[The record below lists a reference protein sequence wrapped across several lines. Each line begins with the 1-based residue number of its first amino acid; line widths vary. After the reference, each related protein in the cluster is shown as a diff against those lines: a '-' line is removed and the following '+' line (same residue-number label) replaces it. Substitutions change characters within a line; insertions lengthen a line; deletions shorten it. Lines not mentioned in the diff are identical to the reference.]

1 MSGTIMRRIVIRGRV
16 HQVGY
21 RAWTQ
26 HTALRHGLGGWV
38 RNRTD
43 GSVEALLVGSET
55 AVQIMIEACW
65 RGPRAASVDAL
76 DVHEAEA
83 AELALRAGDGGFA
96 VLPTAER

>member
-1 MSGTIMRRIVIRGRV
+1 MSGTIIRRIVVRGRV
-16 HQVGY
+16 QQVGY

-26 HTALRHGLGGWV
+26 HTAVRHGLGGWV

-65 RGPRAASVDAL
+65 RGPAAASVDAL
-76 DVHEAEA
+76 DVHEAEP
-83 AELALRAGDGGFA
+83 AELAMRTGDGVFA
-96 VLPTAER
+96 VLPTA